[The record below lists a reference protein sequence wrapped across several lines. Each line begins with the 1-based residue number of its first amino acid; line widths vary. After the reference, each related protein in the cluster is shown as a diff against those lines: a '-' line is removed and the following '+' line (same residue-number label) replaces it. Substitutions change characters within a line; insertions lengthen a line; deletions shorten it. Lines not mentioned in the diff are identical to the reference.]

1 MIEKTGVQVEQ
12 ENYAIKITIFLDG
25 IFLGKGLT
33 FFYCST

>member
-1 MIEKTGVQVEQ
+1 MPDVQVEQ
-12 ENYAIKITIFLDG
+12 ENYAIEITVFLDG

>member
-1 MIEKTGVQVEQ
+1 MPGVQVEQ
-12 ENYAIKITIFLDG
+12 ENYAIEIIVFFDG